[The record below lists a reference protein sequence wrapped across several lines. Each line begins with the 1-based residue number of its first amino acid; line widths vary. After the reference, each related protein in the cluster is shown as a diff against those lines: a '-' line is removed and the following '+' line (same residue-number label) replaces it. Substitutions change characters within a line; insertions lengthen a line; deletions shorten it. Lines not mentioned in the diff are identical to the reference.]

1 MNWNKDKA
9 LEMAYTRKIG
19 YSGNTLCDNYRNPLE
34 RCDTAAQAI
43 RLLKNSIGWALL
55 ERYPTKE
62 EMLSFADKEVLAANG
77 VYIDTTFD
85 GERIDDHVCVVFIN
99 CKGHISTGLNFAKRI
114 IPKFYLSEGSDLVLD
129 IDENL
134 VFPIDAELYYGS
146 EIREDEHSVSKNR
159 GSKLSVRDYNAQ
171 TARDNVGFTEEELN
185 TNPNLELADL

>member
-1 MNWNKDKA
+1 MNWNKDRV
-9 LEMAYTRKIG
+9 LEMADTRIITH
-19 YSGNTLCDNYRNPLE
+19 SGKTMCEIYRKPLDKCE
-34 RCDTAAQAI
+34 SAEQAI
-43 RLLKNSIGWALL
+43 RLYKNAVSFALL
-55 ERYPTKE
+55 EKLPTKE
-62 EMLSFADKEVLAANG
+62 EMLSFADKEVWAANG

-146 EIREDEHSVSKNR
+146 EIREDEHSVSKKR

-171 TARDNVGFTEEELN
+171 TARDNVGFTDEELN
-185 TNPNLELADL
+185 TKPNLELADL